1 MALADN
7 LVGYFAGEDA
17 TDSTGNTTLTNN
29 NSVTFT
35 AGKVGNAITCASAS
49 SQSLSAADNASLSM
63 GDIDFTVACWALL
76 NTSAATTQGLVS
88 KWNDPASDRE
98 WFLGAFSSRFQFGVS
113 NNGTAEQFI
122 PANNLGAPSTG
133 TWYFVVAWHDSVANT
148 INICVNDGTVNSAAY
163 SVGGRDGTATFR
175 IGAYRNTA
183 FGFLNGQV
191 DEAMVWKRVIT
202 AAEITE
208 LYNAGAGRDYAYVS
222 GAVAGQPM
230 ALRQSLFNTQ
240 PFGRGF

>member
-1 MALADN
+1 MALSDS

-17 TDSTGNTTLTNN
+17 TDSTSNTTLTNN

-35 AGKVGNAITCASAS
+35 AGRVANASTFASAS

-63 GDIDFTVACWALL
+63 GDIDFTIACWALL

-113 NNGTAEQFI
+113 NNGTAETFI
-122 PANNLGAPSTG
+122 AANALGAPSTG
-133 TWYFVVAWHDSVANT
+133 TWYFIVAWHDSVANT
-148 INICVNDGTVNSAAY
+148 ISICVNDGTVNSTAY
-163 SVGGRDGTATFR
+163 TVGGRDGTATFR

-191 DEAMVWKRVIT
+191 DEAGIWKRVLS
-202 AAEITE
+202 AAEITD
-208 LYNAGAGRDYAYVS
+208 LYNGGAGRNYAYIVGG
-222 GAVAGQPM
+222 GAVAAGTM
-230 ALRQSLFNTQ
+230 
-240 PFGRGF
+240 RGGKYWGM